1 MKKNILCCLSLIS
14 LMTLMTISNAR
25 ADYKGFAGS
34 TKYSYEKVGTENAK
48 NNYQYL
54 AGVNWT
60 ESDHSNHKE
69 WFQIRNSNGEDRGTV
84 LINRPNTGVVYFDT
98 TAKYGY
104 DYTLWASREHI
115 INPSTYVK
123 GTWQP

>member
-1 MKKNILCCLSLIS
+1 MRKKIVGCLALIS
-14 LMTLMTISNAR
+14 LMTFVSFSNAR
-25 ADYKGFAGS
+25 ADYKNFSGSAGYNY
-34 TKYSYEKVGTENAK
+34 KKVGTENAK

-60 ESDHSNHKE
+60 YSEKENHKE
-69 WFQIRNSNGEDRGTV
+69 WFQIRNSNGEGRGTV
-84 LINRPNTGVVYFDT
+84 LINRPNTGIEYFDT

-115 INPSTYVK
+115 INPSTYVS